1 MKNGRNEE
9 QRKVEVGIIMG
20 KILRSGI
27 MFRQI
32 HIKIYVKKKIRKR
45 LKVSEYLYINE
56 KFLINYCF
64 LVLGY
69 VNVS

>member
-56 KFLINYCF
+56 KFVINYCF